1 MAGTYE
7 TFKYILQTK
16 DGRLFLPGELVR
28 VVFEQRLFNGDCVRL
43 CQVGT
48 INSTSLRE
56 IRYDDDIVLCLR
68 LDYEIATNDDIL
80 KEQINIEVNKIIQID
95 TLNKDIKTRVE
106 ENKRC

>member
-7 TFKYILQTK
+7 TFKYVLQTK

-48 INSTSLRE
+48 INSISLRE
-56 IRYDDDIVLCLR
+56 ISHDDVVLCLR

-80 KEQINIEVNKIIQID
+80 KEQIYIEVNKIIQID

-106 ENKRC
+106 VQKHE

>member
-7 TFKYILQTK
+7 TFKYVLQTK

-56 IRYDDDIVLCLR
+56 IRYDDDIVLCLQ
-68 LDYEIATNDDIL
+68 LDYEIATNNDIL
-80 KEQINIEVNKIIQID
+80 KEQINIEINKIIQID

-106 ENKRC
+106 VQKHE